1 MKNKVKCE
9 LVFSLINISA
19 LLYFMFVA
27 TLSYYNR
34 QVNFK
39 EESRVNSVRHELA
52 ILIRGMADEETD
64 KLHKDVYNNEANE
77 LDKPL

>member
-1 MKNKVKCE
+1 MKKI
-9 LVFSLINISA
+9 LILLPISFTTVFFVA
-19 LLYFMFVA
+19 LL
-27 TLSYYNR
+27 LSISTY
-34 QVNFK
+34 Q
-39 EESRVNSVRHELA
+39 SRIVENSKVTDVRHELA